1 MKEFLDKCS
10 EAYYAGNPLI
20 SDAAFDIISAEC
32 GYDPVGYM
40 DGDVPHEFQM
50 YSLQKVYE
58 GDTPPQLS
66 SSVVSPKLDGA
77 AVALYYVE
85 GHFAYALTRG
95 DGKKGK
101 DITENMRML
110 DFPKRIGVSN
120 RLFQI
125 TGEVVAPKSIKNARN
140 YAAGALGLKDP
151 QEFAERDLTFIVY
164 GIQPYN
170 LDWFWSQ
177 DMLNLRLQGFKTVID
192 RNWDEFPH
200 DGVVFR
206 EDYYEAFD
214 SKGYTAHHPRGAYAF
229 KEKQEGVVTELLD
242 VVWQVGKS
250 GVVAPVGILKPVEI
264 GDAVVSRATLHNMKY
279 IEDLGLELG
288 CSVEII
294 RSGEIIPRV
303 VRRV

>member
-1 MKEFLDKCS
+1 MKEFLDNCS

-20 SDAAFDIISAEC
+20 SDASFDILSAHC

-50 YSLQKVYE
+50 YSLQKVYA

-101 DITENMRML
+101 DITHNISML
-110 DFPKRIGVSN
+110 EIPDKVGTYIT
-120 RLFQI
+120 QI
-125 TGEVVAPKSIKNARN
+125 TGEIVAPKSIKNARN

-151 QEFAERDLTFIVY
+151 AEFANRDLTFVAY
-164 GIQPYN
+164 GMQPSQK
-170 LDWFWSQ
+170 DSFWSE
-177 DMLNLRLQGFKTVID
+177 DMVKLRLQGFNVVTQSD
-192 RNWDEFPH
+192 WSEFPQ

-206 EDYYEAFD
+206 EDYY
-214 SKGYTAHHPRGAYAF
+214 SKFEEFGYTAHHPRGAYAF
-229 KEKQEGVVTELLD
+229 KEKQEGTVTELLD
-242 VVWQVGKS
+242 VIWQIGKS
-250 GVVAPVGILKPVEI
+250 GVVAPVGILKPVVVGE
-264 GDAVVSRATLHNMKY
+264 ATVSRATLHNMKY
-279 IEDLGLELG
+279 INDLNLEIG
-288 CSVEII
+288 CNVEII

>member
-20 SDAAFDIISAEC
+20 SDAAFDILCADC
-32 GYDPVGYM
+32 HYDPVGYM

-58 GDTPPQLS
+58 GDTPVQLS

-120 RLFQI
+120 RFFQV

-151 QEFAERDLTFIVY
+151 QEFAERDLTFIAY
-164 GIQPYN
+164 GLQPYV
-170 LDWFWSQ
+170 LDSFWSE
-177 DMLNLRLQGFKTVID
+177 DMLNLKMQGFNTVID
-192 RNWDEFPH
+192 SDWGQFPH
-200 DGVVFR
+200 DGLVFR
-206 EDYYEAFD
+206 EDYYQDFD
-214 SKGYTAHHPRGAYAF
+214 SKGYTAHHPRGTYAF
-229 KEKQEGVVTELLD
+229 KEKQEGVVTKLVD

-250 GVVAPVGILKPVEI
+250 GVVAPVGILEPIKI
-264 GDAVVSRATLHNMKY
+264 GDATVSRATLHNMKY

-288 CSVEII
+288 CKVEII